1 MAHDA
6 SRRKLLAGAAAGL
19 GLAATGAPLRAQT
32 PADWDKVI
40 AAAKKEGRVVLYTG
54 AVGIGFH
61 HAIGRMFEKRHGIRV
76 EVLEARASE
85 LRERIR
91 TEQAA
96 GRVLGD
102 VSHNGSTTTALQA
115 EAGTFQPHGG
125 LPGTANLQP
134 QFKADALKA
143 PIFVFNYGILV
154 NTKLVKPAEEPKS
167 WLDLHHPRWK
177 GRIISDDMRALGG
190 GSVFFFATTDKF
202 GRGFHDKLAAQ
213 NLVFTRDQR
222 ASERRVAQGEFP
234 IWIPQVYPN
243 VPQMKGLPVKLVM
256 PVEGAT
262 YVGYDVAMLKNAPNP
277 NAARLFMDYF
287 LSEEA
292 QLVYANT
299 GHGVTVKGVV
309 DKASEEVKKLAGAKL
324 LGTTD
329 YRRQNEMLALAKEIY
344 K

>member
-1 MAHDA
+1 MSA
-6 SRRKLLAGAAAGL
+6 RRRFLAGGAAGL
-19 GLAATGAPLRAQT
+19 GLAAAGISPVRAQA
-32 PADWDKVI
+32 PADWDKVV
-40 AAAKKEGRVVLYTG
+40 AAAKKEGRVVMYTG

-61 HAIGRMFEKRHGIRV
+61 HAIGRMFEKRYGIRV

-96 GRVLGD
+96 GRYLGD
-102 VSHNGSTTTALQA
+102 VSHNGSTTTALQMD
-115 EAGTFQPHGG
+115 AGTFQPHGG
-125 LPGTANLQP
+125 LPNAANLQAP
-134 QFKADALKA
+134 FKADAIRA
-143 PIFVFNYGILV
+143 PIFIFNYGILV
-154 NTKLVKPAEEPKS
+154 NTRLVKPADEPKS
-167 WLDLHHPRWK
+167 WKDLLDPKWK
-177 GRIISDDMRALGG
+177 GKIISDDLRALGG
-190 GSVFFFATTDKF
+190 GSVFFFVTTEHF
-202 GRGFHDKLAAQ
+202 GRGFHDRLAQQ

-234 IWIPQVYPN
+234 IWIPMVYPN

-256 PVEGAT
+256 PSEGAT

-277 NAARLFMDYF
+277 NAARLLMDFF

-299 GHGVTVKGVV
+299 GHGVTVKGIVE
-309 DKASEEVKKLAGAKL
+309 KATEEMRKLAGAKL

-329 YRRQNEMLALAKEIY
+329 YRRQNDMLALAKEIY

>member
-1 MAHDA
+1 MSA
-6 SRRKLLAGAAAGL
+6 RRRFLAGGAAGL
-19 GLAATGAPLRAQT
+19 GLMAAGAPLRAQA
-32 PADWDKVI
+32 PADWEKVV
-40 AAAKKEGRVVLYTG
+40 AAAKKEGLVVMYTG

-61 HAIGRMFEKRHGIRV
+61 HAIGRLFEKRYGIRV

-96 GRVLGD
+96 GRFLGD
-102 VSHNGSTTTALQA
+102 VSHNGSTTTALQMDG
-115 EAGTFQPHGG
+115 GTFQPHGG
-125 LPGTANLQP
+125 LPNAAHLMP
-134 QFKADALKA
+134 PFKADAIRA
-143 PIFVFNYGILV
+143 PIFIFNYGILV
-154 NTKLVKPAEEPKS
+154 NTRLVKPAEEPKS
-167 WLDLHHPRWK
+167 WKDLLDPKWK

-190 GSVFFFATTDKF
+190 GSVFFFATTDAF
-202 GRGFHDKLAAQ
+202 GRGFHDRLAQQ

-222 ASERRVAQGEFP
+222 ASERRVAQGEFA
-234 IWIPQVYPN
+234 IWSPMVYPN

-256 PVEGAT
+256 PAEGAT

-277 NAARLFMDYF
+277 NAARLLMDFF

-309 DKASEEVKKLAGAKL
+309 DKATEEMRRLAGAKL

-329 YRRQNEMLALAKEIY
+329 YRRQNDMLALAKEIY
-344 K
+344 R